1 MDIRRAV
8 RLLLLLL
15 LLLLLPRRAVWSAG
29 LCREDEPM
37 TNNTR
42 GVPLMI
48 ASMLA
53 FTVTDAAIKVTSGKI
68 PFSNCCFFAACCRA
82 CSSQRRCG
90 GWGIDG
96 YRCPVPIAS

>member
-15 LLLLLPRRAVWSAG
+15 RRAVWSAG

-37 TNNTR
+37 TDNTR

-53 FTVTDAAIKVTSGKI
+53 FTVTDAAIKVTSG
-68 PFSNCCFFAACCRA
+68 
-82 CSSQRRCG
+82 
-90 GWGIDG
+90 
-96 YRCPVPIAS
+96 